1 MLSVHLPITQLSS
14 GSTIFCL
21 HAKIIFLSVL
31 IPLTLSALMLICK
44 GNLSLHTH
52 PPAEHPLCAH
62 TFSHTVSNL
71 IWK

>member
-1 MLSVHLPITQLSS
+1 MLSIHLPITQLSP

-44 GNLSLHTH
+44 VIYHCTLTH
-52 PPAEHPLCAH
+52 LQSTHSVHIHSP
-62 TFSHTVSNL
+62 TQYQ
-71 IWK
+71 I